1 MHINRQQIVS
11 AAANWAARPATASTI
26 NAYLGVEIDRIGDAR
41 WGEAGKSYFGVDVA
55 DPLLWANRIIDLGA
69 GDWALTGIRYRGLD
83 VSQPFIDII
92 ATSLTPEL
100 FSFDHCTEILRQ
112 YECFKPL
119 AMRIFTPVVW
129 PNVAVD
135 QYVVSA
141 PIATIASHFSPTLE
155 NVQLRGMS
163 ADEAIKV
170 ERSIYTKLREVN
182 PRISR
187 KFHLLTA
194 DQISPGMAWSV
205 STDGELIGMVACA
218 IDSQFGIDGIALT
231 SICLVPQH
239 HGKKFGKATLIHL
252 ARELADSEAYKTK
265 ELWGHIDGYNQVS
278 LANAQSV
285 GREIVGAYVW
295 SESVSQLQ

>member
-1 MHINRQQIVS
+1 
-11 AAANWAARPATASTI
+11 
-26 NAYLGVEIDRIGDAR
+26 
-41 WGEAGKSYFGVDVA
+41 
-55 DPLLWANRIIDLGA
+55 
-69 GDWALTGIRYRGLD
+69 
-83 VSQPFIDII
+83 
-92 ATSLTPEL
+92 
-100 FSFDHCTEILRQ
+100 
-112 YECFKPL
+112 
-119 AMRIFTPVVW
+119 MRIFTPVVW
-129 PNVAVD
+129 PNAAVD

-265 ELWGHIDGYNQVS
+265 ELWGHIVMDTTKCLWLMPSRLGEKLS
-278 LANAQSV
+278 AHTS
-285 GREIVGAYVW
+285 GASPSHSY
-295 SESVSQLQ
+295 SDKLLIAC